1 MNRSFLRPGIS
12 FVLAAVLL
20 LSATACAAHEPVLPP
35 SRWGEMQ
42 IRSMFERYYSISDAF
57 QEADAVARVTVG
69 DWQGED
75 LHNWVTFFDAD
86 VQESYKGDLPRHFTL
101 VQGGCSEASSPNYPL
116 FINGTELLVFLKDY
130 DGSGE
135 KYHPITDYNTVLYA
149 VYDENGHRYFLDSF
163 GTMSAQ
169 DTLTPGRTTLD
180 STQLAEMTADTD
192 PVLAEAISSQAKDC
206 DGSCCAYAESALE
219 DYFSDLAKQ

>member
-12 FVLAAVLL
+12 FVLAVVLL

-57 QEADAVARVTVG
+57 QAADAVARVTVG

-130 DGSGE
+130 DGSEE

-180 STQLAEMTADTD
+180 SAQLAEMTADAD

-206 DGSCCAYAESALE
+206 DSGCCAYAESALE

>member
-1 MNRSFLRPGIS
+1 
-12 FVLAAVLL
+12 
-20 LSATACAAHEPVLPP
+20 
-35 SRWGEMQ
+35 MQ

-116 FINGTELLVFLKDY
+116 FINGTELGLRGRRAVP
-130 DGSGE
+130 GGE
-135 KYHPITDYNTVLYA
+135 GPQGLGRA
-149 VYDENGHRYFLDSF
+149 QAHRL
-163 GTMSAQ
+163 
-169 DTLTPGRTTLD
+169 LL
-180 STQLAEMTADTD
+180 
-192 PVLAEAISSQAKDC
+192 
-206 DGSCCAYAESALE
+206 
-219 DYFSDLAKQ
+219 

>member
-75 LHNWVTFFDAD
+75 LCNWVTFFDAA

-135 KYHPITDYNTVLYA
+135 NITPSPITT
-149 VYDENGHRYFLDSF
+149 RYC
-163 GTMSAQ
+163 M
-169 DTLTPGRTTLD
+169 PC
-180 STQLAEMTADTD
+180 MMKTATGIFWTASG
-192 PVLAEAISSQAKDC
+192 P
-206 DGSCCAYAESALE
+206 
-219 DYFSDLAKQ
+219 

>member
-130 DGSGE
+130 DGSG
-135 KYHPITDYNTVLYA
+135 
-149 VYDENGHRYFLDSF
+149 
-163 GTMSAQ
+163 TMSAQ

-180 STQLAEMTADTD
+180 SAQLAEMTADTD

-206 DGSCCAYAESALE
+206 DGCSIYAESALE
-219 DYFSDLAKQ
+219 DYFSNLAKQ

>member
-69 DWQGED
+69 DWQGE
-75 LHNWVTFFDAD
+75 A
-86 VQESYKGDLPRHFTL
+86 R
-101 VQGGCSEASSPNYPL
+101 
-116 FINGTELLVFLKDY
+116 
-130 DGSGE
+130 
-135 KYHPITDYNTVLYA
+135 
-149 VYDENGHRYFLDSF
+149 R
-163 GTMSAQ
+163 
-169 DTLTPGRTTLD
+169 
-180 STQLAEMTADTD
+180 
-192 PVLAEAISSQAKDC
+192 
-206 DGSCCAYAESALE
+206 
-219 DYFSDLAKQ
+219 

>member
-1 MNRSFLRPGIS
+1 MQEVTNMKKILSAL
-12 FVLAAVLL
+12 LAAVLL

-57 QEADAVARVTVG
+57 QAADAVARVKVG

-75 LHNWVTFFDAD
+75 LRNWVTFFDAS
-86 VQESYKGDLPRHFTL
+86 VQESYKGELPRNFTL
-101 VQGGCSEASSPNYPL
+101 VQGGCSEATLPTIPVTS
-116 FINGTELLVFLKDY
+116 GTELLVFLRDY

-135 KYHPITDYNTVLYA
+135 KYHPITDYNTVLYV
-149 VYDENGHRYFLDSF
+149 VYDEAGDRYFLDSF

-169 DTLTPGRTTLD
+169 DTCVPGRTTPD
-180 STQLAEMTADTD
+180 SAQLAEMTADAD

-206 DGSCCAYAESALE
+206 DSGCCAYAESALE